1 MFWTNFNTPFQRRGS
16 LTSIKMPWNTTDELT
31 LDDQILKMIGP
42 IPPCAFQH
50 RKLEIRKLCV
60 EGYNGYKKKIS
71 DEYNV
76 EFKPDY
82 QIGNGRFGKVF
93 KGTSLDN
100 STVFAFKG
108 ILMCRHNYVLSTRL
122 SAFELRHNNCF

>member
-1 MFWTNFNTPFQRRGS
+1 
-16 LTSIKMPWNTTDELT
+16 MPWNVTDELT

-42 IPPCAFQH
+42 IPPSAFIH

-76 EFKPDY
+76 EFKPEY

-108 ILMCRHNYVLSTRL
+108 NIESIDLN
-122 SAFELRHNNCF
+122 FF

>member
-1 MFWTNFNTPFQRRGS
+1 
-16 LTSIKMPWNTTDELT
+16 MPWNVTDELT
-31 LDDQILKMIGP
+31 LDDQLLKMIGP
-42 IPPCAFQH
+42 IPPSVFVH

-60 EGYNGYKKKIS
+60 EGYNGYKKKIT

-76 EFKPDY
+76 EFKPEY

-93 KGTSLDN
+93 KGTSLDS

-108 ILMCRHNYVLSTRL
+108 TIHSLKLKQALDQHVRL
-122 SAFELRHNNCF
+122 RDNDPCQRYQRGNAQNG